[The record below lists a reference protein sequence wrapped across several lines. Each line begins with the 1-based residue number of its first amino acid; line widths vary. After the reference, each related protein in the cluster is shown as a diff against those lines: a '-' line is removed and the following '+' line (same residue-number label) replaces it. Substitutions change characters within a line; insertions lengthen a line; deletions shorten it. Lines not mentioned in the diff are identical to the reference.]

1 MLLSNGK
8 KFSRNYWKIVT
19 TEYGSQEALP
29 LSAVQAYVFMT
40 YILLGGRSC
49 SFSPLSGN
57 ISDSCSE
64 ETVAKATNSSACFI

>member
-1 MLLSNGK
+1 M
-8 KFSRNYWKIVT
+8 T
-19 TEYGSQEALP
+19 TECGSQEALS
-29 LSAVQAYVFMT
+29 LLFRRMSSGHL
-40 YILLGGRSC
+40 LLGGRSC